1 MPFKDVFELR
11 NFTNTILHAMRRSQ
25 PTSASVREIR
35 VPSVS
40 HDVAGDVEIYAPDI
54 KRMVESSGMPFFTV
68 EYRLAPKLP
77 GGVAAEEV
85 FHGLR
90 HVSAHAVA
98 WDVDAGSRPARRY
111 WRRTGGCPPLR
122 WAVLVYPMLDDRTAL
137 LEDSVMSPLLLW
149 KTNGNLIT
157 WRAVL
162 GEKAGRPE
170 SEVPLNV
177 APGRAVVEG
186 LLGQLKT
193 YVGVVGLDLFR
204 NECMGRLARADVEVL
219 LTGRLVQHSICFAG
233 VTSTVLT
240 MFRVLSRGHDRCRQQ
255 QPIFIRSSTQS
266 QAVAVVL
273 D

>member
-98 WDVDAGSRPARRY
+98 WDVDAVRIVLMGDSPS
-111 WRRTGGCPPLR
+111 GGI
-122 WAVLVYPMLDDRTAL
+122 AAGAAL
-137 LEDSVMSPLLLW
+137 LASDRGLVMSPLLLW